1 MQTMKVSVA
10 ERPLDKSLKIGQRKT
25 FEPME
30 SEEEAFLD
38 FFISGKAYL

>member
-1 MQTMKVSVA
+1 MQTTKVSVA
-10 ERPLDKSLKIGQRKT
+10 ERPLDISLKIGQRKT

-38 FFISGKAYL
+38 FFIGGKAHL